1 MNFSTNTVSIACM
14 IILMFLFKVLC
25 VYDSWNLDL
34 LPDSR
39 ARGQEEDPA
48 AVESVQHARQRDHI
62 LHEGTPSE
70 GHRWAEDQEQT
81 TPECCWQQT
90 KQRWSFHS
98 LSTRFPFCSLWDYL
112 FLSLMLFPFFFLIC
126 KLNWVFWGCY
136 CVGFYLEERG
146 EGRVALGWVSNKIK
160 LNCEIVAGFDIKFPY
175 IIVFSF
181 FPSAKIK

>member
-1 MNFSTNTVSIACM
+1 MNFSTNTVSIVCM
-14 IILMFLFKVLC
+14 IIILMFLFKVLY

-98 LSTRFPFCSLWDYL
+98 LSTLFPFCSLWDYL
-112 FLSLMLFPFFFLIC
+112 FLSLMLFPFFFLIFMSDVN
-126 KLNWVFWGCY
+126 LTGFFGGVIVWG
-136 CVGFYLEERG
+136 FIWRR
-146 EGRVALGWVSNKIK
+146 EGRG
-160 LNCEIVAGFDIKFPY
+160 G
-175 IIVFSF
+175 
-181 FPSAKIK
+181 